1 MQSAAEQS
9 QMRVNMSVPFDEV
22 LDRLGAFGIGPDS
35 VEMDDQG
42 RVVIGI
48 PEMLRVL
55 EIEAHTGFRS
65 PYALGR
71 ALDERRRYRDLGILA
86 IRLDLASL
94 CDTHRPE
101 QVDGVLRQLSGTVRE
116 LDACYRCIDTT
127 LVMLL
132 PESGSREAIV
142 SAARRVRQALTEMGI
157 EADIGASATIYQ
169 EGAQGHEYLGSAFI
183 ALVDALNEPDRIAFV
198 EV

>member
-1 MQSAAEQS
+1 MTSTAPLAAD
-9 QMRVNMSVPFDEV
+9 VSVPFEEV
-22 LDRLGAFGIGPDS
+22 VDRLDAFGIGPDS
-35 VEMDDQG
+35 VEMDEHG
-42 RVVIGI
+42 RVVIGVA
-48 PEMLRVL
+48 EMLRVL

-71 ALDERRRYRDLGILA
+71 ALDERRRYSDLGILA
-86 IRLDLASL
+86 IRLDLDTL

-101 QVDGVLRQLSGTVRE
+101 QVDGILRKLSGTVRE

-132 PESGSREAIV
+132 PESGTRSGILAAAQRV
-142 SAARRVRQALTEMGI
+142 QSALKSMGI
-157 EADIGASATIYQ
+157 KALIGASATVYQ
-169 EGAQGHEYLGSAFI
+169 EGAHGHEYLGSAFM
-183 ALVDALNEPDRIAFV
+183 ALVDALESPEGIAFV